1 MDKRKIIV
9 GVILLTLVFAAL
21 GYVVATA
28 YLTFGD
34 FGIRAEID
42 FLWLAQNYLGLRDF
56 RPSDF
61 RLVNLI
67 VGGFTLAGLL
77 LSAVLSGSALTRF
90 GQTRWQKR
98 GDMRRNGFFG
108 KAGSGFILGKLG
120 KPKSRAPF
128 IQSKVFPHALIVA
141 PTGRGKTSGFV
152 IPNLLTF
159 KGSAVVLDVKGEN
172 FEATARHR
180 AGQGDEVYRFAPTDW
195 HDRRSHR
202 YNPLLRIAELDD
214 PDRQQMELQLL
225 ASLFLQ
231 ADNDKVQGLLKG
243 GIDLFVAA
251 GLLAFERNRPTL
263 GEIYRISA
271 SGGNKQIEFQA
282 RRNEVDNPAAQLIF
296 ERLASTNNDT
306 LTSYVS
312 LLMTS
317 GLDQWSNP
325 AIDKATAVSDFDFRT
340 IRKKP
345 FTVYLVVAPNMV
357 KPLAP
362 LIRLFFSDLISSLQ
376 DKEPGKDEP
385 WPVMIMLDEF
395 NRLGKMP
402 IVVESIETLRSYR
415 AHLAIVTQT
424 IPALDEIYGENT
436 RRALQGNAGVKLY
449 LTPSDEKTV
458 EELSKAVG
466 KTTKRVVTRSRS
478 IGKNPFEGRSMSE
491 RTEETSLLPEDE
503 ARRLSLDDIIM
514 VVDAQMPVRAKRIK
528 YYEDPYFKA
537 LHAAQKG
544 ELPFPDLDLGKGT
557 VPKDSQAEKP
567 QLALPPPA
575 LITPPPPKG
584 ATPAKPK
591 VAPRPQSLAAPAV
604 AAAPVLASASSGDR
618 PENIS
623 VEMASAVWT
632 GGKIKQSPRKLGRK
646 IAAGPKAA
654 EIADPRQG
662 RLYLP
667 VQGRFDLSDQAKS
680 DPAVIAAFS
689 AAEQEIDAMD
699 KEIRAERKG
708 GEPEPSKSVGAEGDR
723 LDPMTPFAEK
733 PEAFSE
739 EELADGTTLVQMRPD
754 GVYVSRAADGTETE
768 LELHERATGLRV

>member
-1 MDKRKIIV
+1 MDKGKIAV
-9 GVILLTLVFAAL
+9 GVILLTLVSAAV

-28 YLTFGD
+28 YLTFRDYGLS
-34 FGIRAEID
+34 AEID
-42 FLWLAQNYLGLRDF
+42 FFWLAQNYLDMRIVRPNDF
-56 RPSDF
+56 EK
-61 RLVNLI
+61 VNLI
-67 VGGFTLAGLL
+67 IGGFALAGML

-90 GQTRWQKR
+90 GRTHWQKAAE
-98 GDMRRNGFFG
+98 MARNGFFG
-108 KAGSGFILGKLG
+108 KPGTGFILGKMG
-120 KPKSRAPF
+120 KPKSRGKL
-128 IQSKVFPHALIVA
+128 ITSKVFPHALIVA
-141 PTGRGKTSGFV
+141 PTGRGKTTGFV

-172 FEATARHR
+172 FEHTARHR
-180 AGQGDEVYRFAPTDW
+180 ASEGDKVFRFAPTDW

-202 YNPLLRIAELDD
+202 YNPLLRIFELDD
-214 PDRQQMELQLL
+214 PDRKQMELQLL

-231 ADNDKVQGLLKG
+231 ADSDRVQGLLKG

-251 GLLAFERNRPTL
+251 GLLAFERKRPTL

-271 SGGNKQIEFQA
+271 SGGNKQKEFMK
-282 RRNEVDNPAAQLIF
+282 RRDEVQNRAAKLIF

-325 AIDKATAVSDFDFRT
+325 AIDAATVESDFDFRT

-357 KPLAP
+357 KPMAP

-402 IVVESIETLRSYR
+402 IVVESIETLRSYKG
-415 AHLAIVTQT
+415 HLAIVTQT

-478 IGKNPFEGRSMSE
+478 IGRNPFEGRSMSE

-503 ARRLSLDDIIM
+503 ARRMPLNDIVM
-514 VVDAQMPVRAKRIK
+514 VVDAQMPIRAKRIQ
-528 YYEDPYFKA
+528 YYDDPFFKA
-537 LHAAQKG
+537 IHSAQKG
-544 ELPFPDLDLGKGT
+544 ELPFPERSLKA
-557 VPKDSQAEKP
+557 VEPEIAEEP
-567 QLALPPPA
+567 EEEAQP
-575 LITPPPPKG
+575 TP
-584 ATPAKPK
+584 
-591 VAPRPQSLAAPAV
+591 
-604 AAAPVLASASSGDR
+604 AAAPQ
-618 PENIS
+618 E
-623 VEMASAVWT
+623 
-632 GGKIKQSPRKLGRK
+632 
-646 IAAGPKAA
+646 AA
-654 EIADPRQG
+654 ENLSVKEASDQPHRAKLKTSKRKRSKAVAQATQATRDMDERQ
-662 RLYLP
+662 RE
-667 VQGRFDLSDQAKS
+667 FDLSVQQRLDL
-680 DPAVIAAFS
+680 
-689 AAEQEIDAMD
+689 
-699 KEIRAERKG
+699 
-708 GEPEPSKSVGAEGDR
+708 PEPGDVTDADVQALRDADAKLAE
-723 LDPMTPFAEK
+723 F
-733 PEAFSE
+733 EASF
-739 EELADGTTLVQMRPD
+739 
-754 GVYVSRAADGTETE
+754 TEGQGG
-768 LELHERATGLRV
+768 ERATAAE